1 VFFSLCPLCLCG
13 SLSSEPQRRTT
24 PLPLEQ
30 ALAGFRVDPG
40 LRVELVAA
48 EPEIESPV
56 AMAFDED
63 GRLWVVEMLDYP
75 NGPAKGQPPEG
86 RIKVLEDRDGD
97 GRFETARV
105 FADKLLF
112 ANGVMPWKGGVIVTA
127 APHILE
133 LHDTDGDGKADER
146 KILYEGFTT
155 ANVQLRVSHPI
166 LGPDNFVYVANGL
179 RGGQI
184 RAGDSKGSPP
194 ISINGMDFRFDL
206 ITGKHEAIS
215 GMGQYGNTFDDWGN
229 RFVCDNNHHLRHV
242 VVENAYLGRNPFLAK
257 TTVLADISEL
267 PADVPG
273 AGVKVF
279 PISRNW
285 TTSNLHAGH
294 FTAACGVFI
303 YRGTLLPEPYRGAAF
318 TCEPTGNLVHAE
330 KLQPVGSTFRSRPL
344 RDGVEFLA
352 TTDEWFR
359 PVFLTSGPDGA
370 LYVVDMSR
378 AVIEHPEWMPPELK
392 NRPDLNDGKHTGRI
406 WRIVPDR
413 LPAKR
418 SGTRPNLSRAT
429 TAELVKHLDNADA
442 WWCTTAQRLILQRD
456 DPAAEPLL
464 RELLKHSAHLTARIH
479 AAWLLQHADRLH
491 ETDIVTLLDDKSP
504 RVREQAVVLAEPR
517 LPASGKIQ
525 SRLLELARDPDERLR
540 DQVALSLGAW
550 NDDRVVEPLAGIARS
565 RASDQWTRAAV
576 ASAVPTRAGK
586 LLARLLDGPQ
596 DATGGLPLMM
606 IDLASIVGARQ
617 DPAEVTACLTALQT
631 ASARPGRPDPLR
643 LLAAIADGMARRGK
657 SLNDFVAKLR
667 DAQRDLRDWID
678 LMFRAAAAIVS
689 DSRASSKARLS
700 AIQVLA
706 SGSWETAGPVLSAV
720 LDDDAEQDLRLAAV
734 RSLAA
739 HSAAEAAPVLL
750 KPWRRYTPVLRRE
763 VAEVLAR
770 QPDRA
775 LLLIAAVEAGE
786 VKPADLDPTVMRR
799 LTSHAKSEIRDRA
812 KKALEASLPAD
823 RKEVLEKY
831 QAALKTES
839 DARRGREVFT
849 KNCATCHAVAG
860 VGVNVGADISDTRGK
875 TPGQLL
881 NDILNPNAAVD
892 GNFIEYLVTLK
903 NGKQISGVIAGETA
917 AGLTLKRAQ
926 NQTDTVLRSEIEEV
940 QSTGRSLMPE
950 GLEKQI
956 TIAEMAD
963 LIAFLKNWRYLDG
976 AVPLGK

>member
-1 VFFSLCPLCLCG
+1 MFAACISAA
-13 SLSSEPQRRTT
+13 EPPRRAA
-24 PLPLEQ
+24 PLPVEK

-48 EPEIESPV
+48 EPEVESPV

-112 ANGVMPWKGGVIVTA
+112 ANGLMPWKGGVIVTD

-133 LHDTDGDGKADER
+133 LHDTDGDGIADER
-146 KILYEGFTT
+146 KVLYEGFTT
-155 ANVQLRVSHPI
+155 ANVQLRVSHPV

-194 ISINGMDFRFDL
+194 VSINGMDFRFDL
-206 ITGKHEAIS
+206 HTGKHEAIS

-242 VVENAYLGRNPFLAK
+242 VLQNHYLRRNPFLAA

-279 PISRNW
+279 PISKNW

-303 YRGTLLPEPYRGAAF
+303 YRGTLLPEQYRGAAF

-330 KLQPVGSTFRSRPL
+330 KLRPSGATFTSRPS

-352 TTDEWFR
+352 TADEWFR

-413 LPAKR
+413 LAATR
-418 SGTRPNLSRAT
+418 SGARPNLSHAT
-429 TAELVKHLDNADA
+429 TADLVKHLDHADA
-442 WWCTTAQRLILQRD
+442 WWRTTAQRLLLERQD
-456 DPAAEPLL
+456 AAAEPLL
-464 RELLKHSAHLTARIH
+464 RGLLNKSPQPTARVH
-479 AAWLLQHADRLH
+479 AAWLLQHSDGLQESDVERLLH
-491 ETDIVTLLDDKSP
+491 DDHP
-504 RVREQAVVLAEPR
+504 RVREHAVVLAEHW
-517 LPASGKIQ
+517 LPSSAGIQ
-525 SRLLELARDPDERLR
+525 SRLLELARDSDERLR

-550 NDDRVVEPLAGIARS
+550 DDDRILEPLASIARS
-565 RASDQWTRAAV
+565 RAFDPWTRAAV
-576 ASAVPTRAGK
+576 ASAVPTRADK
-586 LLARLLDGPQ
+586 LFVLLMNRPEVASEMLPQ
-596 DATGGLPLMM
+596 M
-606 IDLASIVGARQ
+606 ISDLAAIVGARQ
-617 DPAEVTACLTALQT
+617 QPAEVAACLTVLRNPPP
-631 ASARPGRPDPLR
+631 RPGRPEPLGV
-643 LLAAIADGMARRGK
+643 LAALADGMARRGK
-657 SLNDFVAKLR
+657 SLNDFLTQLPDER
-667 DAQRDLRDWID
+667 HDLRDWVAEQ
-678 LMFRAAAAIVS
+678 FRTAATMATNQDTPGLARLAAIRLLGS
-689 DSRASSKARLS
+689 ASWDA
-700 AIQVLA
+700 
-706 SGSWETAGPVLSAV
+706 AGPALTA
-720 LDDDAEQDLRLAAV
+720 LLTGEAAQDLRLAAV
-734 RSLAA
+734 RALAA
-739 HSAAEAAPVLL
+739 QPAAEAAPALL
-750 KPWRRYTPVLRRE
+750 KPWRSYRPVLRRE
-763 VAEVLAR
+763 VAEVMAR
-770 QPDRA
+770 QPDRS
-775 LLLIAAVEAGE
+775 LLLVAAVEAGE
-786 VKPADLDPTVMRR
+786 VKPADLDPTVTRR
-799 LTSHAKSEIRDRA
+799 LTNHAKSEIRDRA
-812 KKALEASLPAD
+812 RKALEASLPAD
-823 RKEVLEKY
+823 RKDVLEKY
-831 QAALKTES
+831 QAALKTEG

-860 VGVNVGADISDTRGK
+860 VGVNVGADISDTRTK
-875 TPGQLL
+875 APGQLL

-892 GNFIEYLVTLK
+892 GNYIEYVVTLK
-903 NGKQISGVIAGETA
+903 NGKQVSGVIAGETA

-926 NQTDTVLRSEIEEV
+926 NQTDTVLRADIDEV

-950 GLEKQI
+950 GLEKTI

-976 AVPLGK
+976 AIPLGR